1 MTHRSRKPY
10 IAGNWKMNLDR
21 SKSLD
26 LIKTVKGRLGD
37 GNDREVGFFVPA
49 IYLADVTA
57 VAQGSPLGVGGQN
70 IWYEANGAFTGELA
84 PRMLREVGADR
95 VLVGHSERRQIFH
108 EPDEWMGRKVRA
120 ALDCDLLP
128 IYCIG
133 ETLDERKGNRTD
145 RVLKKQLES
154 GFEKVQAADAHRITV
169 AYEPVWAIGTG
180 KVATPEQA
188 QEVHAFIRS
197 RIAAKHGQAVAD
209 VLRVLYG
216 GSVKPD
222 NAGELFAMPDI
233 DGGLIGGAALKAPDF
248 VGIVRAAL
256 SKP

>member
-1 MTHRSRKPY
+1 VTHRARKPY

-21 SKSLD
+21 SRSLD
-26 LIKTVKGRLGD
+26 LIKTVKGRIGD
-37 GNDREVGFFVPA
+37 GSDREVALFVPA

-95 VLVGHSERRQIFH
+95 VLIGHSERRHVFF

-120 ALDCDLLP
+120 ALDNDLLP
-128 IYCIG
+128 IYCVG
-133 ETLDERKGNRTD
+133 ETLDERKGGRTE
-145 RVLKKQLES
+145 RVLKRHLET
-154 GFEKVQAADAHRITV
+154 GLEKIRPEDTHRLTI

-180 KVATPEQA
+180 ETATGDQIA
-188 QEVHAFIRS
+188 LAHRTIRKWLVQRVGDTAANLI
-197 RIAAKHGQAVAD
+197 RI
-209 VLRVLYG
+209 LYG

-222 NAGELFAMPDI
+222 NAKELMAVDSV
-233 DGGLIGGAALKAPDF
+233 DGLLVGGASLQAETFLPIIEYD
-248 VGIVRAAL
+248 L
-256 SKP
+256 H